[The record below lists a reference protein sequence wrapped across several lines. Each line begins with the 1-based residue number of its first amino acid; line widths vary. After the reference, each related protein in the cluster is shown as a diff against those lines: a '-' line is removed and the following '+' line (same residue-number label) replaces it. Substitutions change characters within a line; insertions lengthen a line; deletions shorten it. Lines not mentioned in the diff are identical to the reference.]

1 MERGPFNTPVALGRE
16 PFTAGFWVI
25 CAPFLFPVVGA
36 AIIALIWPGFNEV
49 LGGDNASRERI
60 GYVWAALASIH
71 LIHFAFLSLWCERM
85 GAGAF
90 AGSMKA
96 SQNWIVASLL
106 LGPVILIL
114 PNIVAALFAGGE
126 EGWEYSRDV
135 DTSFFARDNWGLA
148 YLVFALVLAP
158 ILEEVTFRG
167 VALGA
172 MVVRGVPP
180 VMAAVISSAA
190 FTFLH
195 LQYSLPALAV
205 VFAAGLG
212 FAWLR
217 LKSGSML
224 VPILAHVA
232 ANGMITFLA
241 SLAPPPAG

>member
-1 MERGPFNTPVALGRE
+1 MDTGRFNTPPALGRE
-16 PFTAGFWVI
+16 PWTAGFWVL

-36 AIIALIWPGFNEV
+36 AIIALLWPGFNEV
-49 LGGDNASRERI
+49 LNGTNVTAERV
-60 GYVWAALASIH
+60 GYVWAALAAIH
-71 LIHFAFLSLWCERM
+71 LIHFAILSFWSERM

-96 SQNWIVASLL
+96 SQNWIIASLL

-114 PNIVAALFAGGE
+114 PNIVAAIFVGGE
-126 EGWEYSRDV
+126 EGWEYSRDI
-135 DTSFFARDNWGLA
+135 DTSFFSRENWGLA

-180 VMAAVISSAA
+180 IMAAAISSAA

-195 LQYSLPALAV
+195 LQYSIPALAV
-205 VFAAGLG
+205 VFVAGLG

-224 VPILAHVA
+224 VPILAHIA

-241 SLAPPPAG
+241 SMAPPPAG

>member
-1 MERGPFNTPVALGRE
+1 MEHGPYNTPTALGRE
-16 PFTAGFWVI
+16 PWTAGFWVI

-36 AIIALIWPGFNEV
+36 AIVALIWPGFRDV
-49 LGGDNASRERI
+49 LGAATATPKLI
-60 GYVWAALASIH
+60 GYVWASLAAIH
-71 LIHFAFLSLWCERM
+71 LIHFAILSVWSERM

-114 PNIVAALFAGGE
+114 PNIAAAAFAGGAD
-126 EGWEYSRDV
+126 GWQYAQDQ
-135 DTSFFARDNWGLA
+135 DTSFFSRENWGVA
-148 YLVFALVLAP
+148 YLVFALFLAP

-172 MVVRGVPP
+172 LIVRGVPP
-180 VMAAVISSAA
+180 VMAAVLSAAA
-190 FTFLH
+190 FTFIH
-195 LQYSLPALAV
+195 LQYSVLALIV
-205 VFAAGLG
+205 VFIAGLG

-224 VPILAHVA
+224 VPILAHIS
-232 ANGMITFLA
+232 ANGMVTFLA
-241 SLAPPPAG
+241 SMAPPPAG

>member
-1 MERGPFNTPVALGRE
+1 METGPYNTPAALGRE
-16 PFTAGFWVI
+16 PFTIAFWVL
-25 CAPFLFPVVGA
+25 CAPFLFPVVGSF
-36 AIIALIWPGFNEV
+36 LIGAVWPGFSSAISE
-49 LGGDNASRERI
+49 GGSSDAI
-60 GYVWAALASIH
+60 GYVWAALAAIH
-71 LIHFAFLSLWCERM
+71 LIHFVSLSLWTEHM

-90 AGSMKA
+90 AGSMRA
-96 SQNWIVASLL
+96 SQNWIVASIL

-114 PNIVAALFAGGE
+114 PNLAAALLAGGE
-126 EGWEYSRDV
+126 QGWEYSREV
-135 DTSFFARDNWGLA
+135 DTSFFARENWGIA
-148 YLVFALVLAP
+148 YLIFALLLAP

-172 MVVRGVPP
+172 LVTRGVPP

-195 LQYSLPALAV
+195 LQYSLLALSV
-205 VFAAGLG
+205 VFIAGLG

-217 LKSGSML
+217 LRSGSML
-224 VPILAHVA
+224 VPIIAHIA

>member
-1 MERGPFNTPVALGRE
+1 MENGPSNTPAALGRE
-16 PFTAGFWVI
+16 PFTAGFWVL

-36 AIIALIWPGFNEV
+36 FLVGAIWPGFRDAI
-49 LGGDNASRERI
+49 GGESGRAAI
-60 GYVWAALASIH
+60 GYVWTALAAIH
-71 LIHFAFLSLWCERM
+71 LVHFASLSFWSERV

-90 AGSMKA
+90 AGSMRA
-96 SQNWIVASLL
+96 SQNWIVAAIL
-106 LGPVILIL
+106 LGPVILIA
-114 PNIVAALFAGGE
+114 PNLIAALFAGGQ
-126 EGWEYSRDV
+126 EGWEYSGDV
-135 DTSFFARDNWGLA
+135 DTSFFARENWGLA

-172 MVVRGVPP
+172 LITRRVPP

-195 LQYSLPALAV
+195 VQYSVPALAV
-205 VFAAGLG
+205 VFVAGLG
-212 FAWLR
+212 FSWLR

-224 VPILAHVA
+224 VPIIAHIA
-232 ANGMITFLA
+232 ANSMITFLA